1 MAYRIKRKE
10 RVGSGIRRILRQQ
23 LGRAVEAAR
32 DRDGV
37 QEERVH
43 EVRTR
48 LKRSRAALELIGAG
62 PGKSASVRKRTDLRL
77 RDLGR
82 GLARPRDIVV
92 QAQTFRILGT
102 RLSRELPAG
111 LLERVRE
118 VGEQLRAK
126 LDEKS
131 VEKELRRTARALRRL
146 RRRLRKCPVKHG
158 RRAIGKGITRTYRR
172 ARRAL
177 ADVHA
182 DPTPERFHDW
192 RKRVKL
198 LSNELKI
205 IGRAVPELA
214 TRYAPKV
221 EKLGEIL
228 GEVHDLDC
236 AAATTERHPRW
247 FGTDADCEA
256 VRGLVAEYRVVL
268 EREAF
273 ALATGVFAGRAR
285 DVRELVETGWKT
297 WRTREPQGEEVADKQ
312 AA

>member
-1 MAYRIKRKE
+1 MAYRFKRKE
-10 RVGSGIRRILRQQ
+10 RVGSGLRRILRQQ

-32 DRDGV
+32 NQDGV

-48 LKRSRAALELIGAG
+48 LKRSRAALELIGSG
-62 PGKSASVRKRTDLRL
+62 QGKSASVQKKTDRRL

-102 RLSRELPAG
+102 RLSGELPAG
-111 LLERVRE
+111 LLERVRD
-118 VGEQLRAK
+118 VGGQLRGK
-126 LDEKS
+126 LDERS

-146 RRRLRKCPVKHG
+146 RRRLRKFPVKHG

-177 ADVHA
+177 AKVHD
-182 DPTPERFHDW
+182 DPTPERFHEW

-214 TRYAPKV
+214 TRYAPTV

-228 GEVHDLDC
+228 VQVHDLDC

-247 FGTDADCEA
+247 FGSDADCEA
-256 VRGLVAEYRVVL
+256 VRGLVAEDRVVL

-273 ALATGVFAGRAR
+273 ALAMGVFAGRAR
-285 DVRELVETGWKT
+285 DVRELVEHGWKT